1 MYQIHSSKK
10 FVKDLKL
17 LKKRSAD
24 DFRILQDFTKIL
36 VEKGA
41 KYLDK
46 KYYAYKLS
54 GKYAGYWEC
63 HIKSDLLLI
72 WKEEEQQMIITLART
87 GTHAD
92 LF

>member
-1 MYQIHSSKK
+1 MYQIHTSKK
-10 FVKDLKL
+10 FIKDLKL
-17 LKKRSAD
+17 LKRRSAGD
-24 DFRILQDFTKIL
+24 SRLLQDFTKIL

-46 KYYAYKLS
+46 KYNAHKLS

-63 HIKSDLLLI
+63 HIKPDLLLI
-72 WKEEEQQMIITLART
+72 WKEEEQQMIITLARA
-87 GTHAD
+87 GSHAD